1 MRVLFF
7 TAAVVA
13 AIMATEASA
22 VKLDDY
28 AQINVFEGSMT
39 DSAKKNSD
47 AGKVPPAA
55 PKKSQ
60 NDEKMT

>member
-1 MRVLFF
+1 MGVLFF

-22 VKLDDY
+22 IRIDEY

-39 DSAKKNSD
+39 DSAKKN
-47 AGKVPPAA
+47 
-55 PKKSQ
+55 
-60 NDEKMT
+60 